1 MQKLLDMT
9 HPSSLGI
16 CLIAALFLGA
26 CSGDDVDGTWCG
38 RDVEAEDEC
47 VGDDAHFVTL
57 AQSGDS
63 VTGTWCE
70 AFPSKDCTDID
81 EASFDGDV
89 LRLEHFSFD
98 GSALELTLDGDVMT
112 GNFHGCSTCDAGPCM
127 CELPV
132 TLHRL

>member
-1 MQKLLDMT
+1 MA
-9 HPSSLGI
+9 HPSFREFWLV
-16 CLIAALFLGA
+16 AALFLGA

-38 RDVEAEDEC
+38 KDVEVEQDC

-63 VTGTWCE
+63 VSGTWCE
-70 AFPSKDCTDID
+70 AFGKDDCADIE
-81 EASFDGDV
+81 EASFDGEV
-89 LRLEHFSFD
+89 LRLEGFGFD
-98 GSALELTLDGDVMT
+98 GSALELTLDGDQLS
-112 GNFHGCSTCDAGPCM
+112 GNFHGCSTCDGEPCM